1 MSNNQMINL
10 LTVLLGIMISI
21 LVVLCIIFVVLKMKS
36 SKPKNKMKDK
46 NSGKNSNKTVKQNE
60 TNNSQQTYN
69 KQSIFKFMEF
79 DKIQDN
85 MIIQNDGKRFLMVV
99 ECQGINYDLMSGI
112 EKNSVEQGFLQFLNT
127 LRYPIQIYVQ
137 TRTVNLSGSI
147 NTYKNRI
154 DDISR
159 QYANKQMEYN
169 QKVRSGQYSEEELSK
184 EKYEIVRQRNLY
196 EYGVDIINNTE
207 RMSLNKNIL
216 SKHYYIIIPYYPEEL
231 GSSDFDKE
239 EISNMSFS
247 ELYTK
252 AQAII
257 SSLSVCGI
265 NSKVLNSTEL
275 AELLYIAYN
284 RDESEIFNL
293 QSAMN
298 AGYEDL
304 YSTAPNVFDKRMKEL
319 DLKIEQ
325 EAIKKAN
332 ETIFN
337 VMEESEKQKRAKRK
351 EDELDRL
358 IDQMAMTIIEENKK
372 LLGEEVAEEAIKK
385 VKEDSKKSKETKK
398 AKTSKA
404 KTEKIKEEEGGE
416 DNAKKTSKTR
426 RFTRTI

>member
-1 MSNNQMINL
+1 MSNNQMINV
-10 LTVLLGIMISI
+10 LTTVLGIMICI
-21 LVVLCIIFVVLKMKS
+21 LIVLFIIFIVLKMKS
-36 SKPKNKMKDK
+36 IKPKNNNKDK
-46 NSGKNSNKTVKQNE
+46 SLDKNVKPSGTSNT
-60 TNNSQQTYN
+60 QQTYN

-137 TRTVNLSGSI
+137 TRTVNLTGSI
-147 NTYKNRI
+147 NTYKDRI
-154 DDISR
+154 DNISR

-169 QKVRSGQYSEEELSK
+169 QKIRSGQYSEEELNK
-184 EKYEIVRQRNLY
+184 EKYEVVRQRNLY

-293 QSAMN
+293 RNAMN

-358 IDQMAMTIIEENKK
+358 IDQMAMTIIEENKQI
-372 LLGEEVAEEAIKK
+372 LGEEITEGAIKK
-385 VKEDSKKSKETKK
+385 VKEDNKKAKETKTAKKSKQKEEKTKK
-398 AKTSKA
+398 
-404 KTEKIKEEEGGE
+404 EGGE
-416 DNAKKTSKTR
+416 EDAKKTSKTR
-426 RFTRTI
+426 RFTRAI